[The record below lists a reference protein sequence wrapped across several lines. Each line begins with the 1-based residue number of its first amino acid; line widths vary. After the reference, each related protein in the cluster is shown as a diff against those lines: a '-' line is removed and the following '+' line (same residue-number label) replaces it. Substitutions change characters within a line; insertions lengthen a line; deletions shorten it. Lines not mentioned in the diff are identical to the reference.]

1 MLRDYQQRA
10 ITALYEWFRNNA
22 YGNPVLELPTGA
34 GKSHIVAQLCRDIM
48 AENPSA
54 RVLMLTHVKE
64 LIEQNAGKLR
74 DAWPNAPMGIFSAG
88 LGRKDIDAITFAGIQ
103 SIYRHAKRLG
113 HVHLVVIDEC
123 HLVNNNRDG
132 RYRKLLD
139 ALTEINP
146 DLRVVGLTA
155 TPYRLGQ
162 GMLDQGEDA
171 LFSDIISVVSISE
184 LVAKG
189 YLSPLR
195 SKLPPKGQIDLLGV
209 GKVAGEFNQREL
221 EAAARLSE
229 IEAVEAIIQYSGGRG
244 SWLIFCTGVDHS
256 EEVASALRQRGVS
269 AASITQNTPKDKR
282 AELIA
287 EFKAG
292 RIQALTNCN
301 VLTTGFD
308 HPGIDLIAFLRAT
321 MSAGLYMQM
330 AGRGMRIAEGK
341 TDCLVLDFAGNI
353 ERHGPVTNVKPS
365 KRSRREDGIEG
376 DSPVKAC
383 PECHELV
390 LISEMTCPACGH
402 VWPEKE
408 REWQLADD
416 DIMGANSTRVV
427 KVADW
432 AWREHIAK
440 KSGNYMVKV
449 TYYPSALSEIPVTE
463 YLAILNQGYA
473 GEKAQQRLLSLFER
487 SGAERWSNALPELCD
502 ILNQAQPPAAIKVE
516 KQGKW
521 DRVIGTE
528 W

>member
-1 MLRDYQQRA
+1 
-10 ITALYEWFRNNA
+10 
-22 YGNPVLELPTGA
+22 
-34 GKSHIVAQLCRDIM
+34 
-48 AENPSA
+48 
-54 RVLMLTHVKE
+54 
-64 LIEQNAGKLR
+64 
-74 DAWPNAPMGIFSAG
+74 
-88 LGRKDIDAITFAGIQ
+88 
-103 SIYRHAKRLG
+103 
-113 HVHLVVIDEC
+113 
-123 HLVNNNRDG
+123 
-132 RYRKLLD
+132 
-139 ALTEINP
+139 
-146 DLRVVGLTA
+146 
-155 TPYRLGQ
+155 
-162 GMLDQGEDA
+162 
-171 LFSDIISVVSISE
+171 
-184 LVAKG
+184 
-189 YLSPLR
+189 
-195 SKLPPKGQIDLLGV
+195 
-209 GKVAGEFNQREL
+209 
-221 EAAARLSE
+221 
-229 IEAVEAIIQYSGGRG
+229 
-244 SWLIFCTGVDHS
+244 
-256 EEVASALRQRGVS
+256 
-269 AASITQNTPKDKR
+269 
-282 AELIA
+282 
-287 EFKAG
+287 
-292 RIQALTNCN
+292 
-301 VLTTGFD
+301 
-308 HPGIDLIAFLRAT
+308 
-321 MSAGLYMQM
+321 
-330 AGRGMRIAEGK
+330 MRIAEGK